1 VSFIDACG
9 GRSAVSQNG
18 LAKAHRIATGHQALT
33 GIAMRQIDCA
43 YLLSGQGVQR
53 NQTIEIAGEQIGAL
67 RPFAE
72 APKPRLLAMPAL
84 VNAHDHGRAV
94 RTSSVDASGKPLEA
108 WLQYMALFPSV
119 DPYLAAAVSLG
130 NSALGGAGVVMM
142 HYTRAQGLTDL
153 PTEAA
158 EVARAARDVGVRIGF
173 AVSMKDR
180 NPIGYGPPEPLLEVL
195 PKGAREEIVNRFVRP
210 PPNPKDY
217 IKLVDDVAAAADGPN
232 FNVQYGPNGVQW
244 CSDALLKAVAEASSL
259 SGRRVHMHLFETR
272 YQRGYLDQLYGG
284 ETLKFLDSI
293 GLLSERL
300 TLAHC
305 VWARADELELLASRG
320 VTISTNSSS
329 NLKLRSGVAP
339 VAKMLGC
346 GCRVAM
352 GIDGGAL
359 DDDDDMLRE
368 LRLTHLLHLGSG
380 FTPKVNEDDM
390 LCVAAKTGRLSVTN
404 SAKGGRIEQGAP
416 ADLLLLDYDALDDD
430 NLRDDLDPVN
440 LVFARATARHISE
453 LVVAGHTVV
462 RDRRLVGID
471 HEAARREVVLR
482 MKAGQPAMASLA
494 SALRHLDRAMAAQME
509 RQFSCT

>member
-1 VSFIDACG
+1 
-9 GRSAVSQNG
+9 
-18 LAKAHRIATGHQALT
+18 
-33 GIAMRQIDCA
+33 MRQIDCA
-43 YLLSGQGVQR
+43 HLLTGKGVEN
-53 NQTIEIAGEQIGAL
+53 NQTIEIDGERIGAL
-67 RPFAE
+67 RPCTE
-72 APKPRLLAMPAL
+72 ASKPRRLAMPAL

-94 RTSSVDASGKPLEA
+94 RTSSIGASGKPLEA
-108 WLQYMALFPSV
+108 WLQYLALFPSV

-130 NSALGGAGVVMM
+130 NSALGGAGIVMM
-142 HYTRAQGLTDL
+142 HYTRAQGFTDL
-153 PTEAA
+153 PTEVA
-158 EVARAARDVGVRIGF
+158 EVARAARDVGVRVGF

-180 NPIGYGPPEPLLEVL
+180 NPIGYGPPEPLLDAL
-195 PKGAREEIVNRFVRP
+195 PKDAREEIVSRFVRP
-210 PPNPKDY
+210 PLAPKDY
-217 IKLVDDVAAAADGPN
+217 IKLVEDVAAAADGPT

-244 CSDALLKAVAEASSL
+244 CSDALLEAVAEASSL

-272 YQRGYLDQLYGG
+272 YQRGYLDQLYSGDAV
-284 ETLKFLDSI
+284 KFLDSI
-293 GLLSERL
+293 GLLSPRL

-305 VWARADELELLASRG
+305 VWARPDELELLAARG

-380 FTPKVNEDDM
+380 FTPKVNESDM
-390 LCVAAKTGRLSVTN
+390 LTVASKTGRLSVTN
-404 SAKGGRIEQGAP
+404 SAEGGIIEVSAP

-430 NLRDDLDPVN
+430 ALRDDVDPMD
-440 LVFARATARHISE
+440 LVFSRVTARHMHE
-453 LVVAGHTVV
+453 LIVAGRTVV
-462 RDRRLVGID
+462 RDGRVLGVD
-471 HEAARREVVLR
+471 LEAARKEVMLR
-482 MKAGQPAMASLA
+482 MRSGQPGMASFA
-494 SALRHLDRAMAAQME
+494 AALSQLDRALAEHME

>member
-1 VSFIDACG
+1 
-9 GRSAVSQNG
+9 
-18 LAKAHRIATGHQALT
+18 
-33 GIAMRQIDCA
+33 MRQIDSA
-43 YLLSGQGVQR
+43 HLLNRAGVQN
-53 NQTIEIAGEQIGAL
+53 NQTIEIDGDRIHSL
-67 RPFAE
+67 RPFTGSS
-72 APKPRLLAMPAL
+72 KPRLLAMPAL

-94 RTSSVDASGKPLEA
+94 RTSSIGASGKPLEA
-108 WLQYMALFPSV
+108 WLQYLALFPSV

-142 HYTRAQGLTDL
+142 HYTRAQGFTDL
-153 PTEAA
+153 PAEAA
-158 EVARAARDVGVRIGF
+158 EVARAARDVGVRVGF

-180 NPIGYGPPEPLLEVL
+180 NPVGYGPPEPLLDAL
-195 PKGAREEIVNRFVRP
+195 PQNAREEIVSRFVRP
-210 PPNPKDY
+210 PLAPKDY
-217 IKLVDDVAAAADGPN
+217 IKLVEDVAAAADGPA

-244 CSDALLKAVAEASSL
+244 CSDALLEAIAEASYL

-284 ETLKFLDSI
+284 DVVKSLDRI
-293 GLLSERL
+293 GLLSPRL

-305 VWARADELELLASRG
+305 VWIRPDELELLAERG

-380 FTPKVNEDDM
+380 FTPKLTENDM
-390 LCVAAKTGRLSVTN
+390 LSAGANTGRLSVTN
-404 SAKGGRIEQGAP
+404 SKDGGMIEAGAP
-416 ADLLLLDYDALDDD
+416 ADLLLLDYDALDNDK
-430 NLRDDLDPVN
+430 LRDDLDPVD
-440 LVFARATARHISE
+440 LVFARATARHIHE
-453 LVVAGHTVV
+453 LIVAGHTIV
-462 RDRRLVGID
+462 RDGRVLGID
-471 HEAARREVVLR
+471 LEAARREVVLR
-482 MKAGQPAMASLA
+482 MRAGQPAMASFA
-494 SALRHLDRAMAAQME
+494 AALSHLDRAVSEQME

>member
-1 VSFIDACG
+1 
-9 GRSAVSQNG
+9 
-18 LAKAHRIATGHQALT
+18 
-33 GIAMRQIDCA
+33 MRQIDCA
-43 YLLSGQGVQR
+43 HLLTGKGVEN
-53 NQTIEIAGEQIGAL
+53 NQTIEIDGERIGAL
-67 RPFAE
+67 RPCTE
-72 APKPRLLAMPAL
+72 ASKPRRLAMPAL

-94 RTSSVDASGKPLEA
+94 RTSSIGASGKPLEA
-108 WLQYMALFPSV
+108 WLQYLALFPSV

-130 NSALGGAGVVMM
+130 NSALGGAGIVMM
-142 HYTRAQGLTDL
+142 HYTRAQGFTDL
-153 PTEAA
+153 PTEVA
-158 EVARAARDVGVRIGF
+158 EVARAARDVGVRVGF

-180 NPIGYGPPEPLLEVL
+180 NPIGYGPPEPLLDAL
-195 PKGAREEIVNRFVRP
+195 PKDAREEIVSRFVRP
-210 PPNPKDY
+210 PLAPKDY
-217 IKLVDDVAAAADGPN
+217 IKLVEDVAAAADGPT

-244 CSDALLKAVAEASSL
+244 CSDALLEAVAEASSL

-272 YQRGYLDQLYGG
+272 YQRGYLDQLYSGDAV
-284 ETLKFLDSI
+284 KFLDSI
-293 GLLSERL
+293 GLLSPRL

-305 VWARADELELLASRG
+305 VWARPDELELLAARG

-380 FTPKVNEDDM
+380 FTPKVNENDM
-390 LCVAAKTGRLSVTN
+390 LTVGSKTGRLSVTN
-404 SAKGGRIEQGAP
+404 SAEGGIVAEGAP

-430 NLRDDLDPVN
+430 ALRDDLDPMD
-440 LVFARATARHISE
+440 LVFSRVTARHMHE
-453 LVVAGHTVV
+453 LIVAGRTIV
-462 RDRRLVGID
+462 RDGRVLGID
-471 HEAARREVVLR
+471 LEAARKEVMLR
-482 MKAGQPAMASLA
+482 MRSGQPAMASFA
-494 SALRHLDRAMAAQME
+494 AALSQLDRALAEHME

>member
-1 VSFIDACG
+1 
-9 GRSAVSQNG
+9 
-18 LAKAHRIATGHQALT
+18 
-33 GIAMRQIDCA
+33 MRQIDCA
-43 YLLSGQGVQR
+43 YVLTGKGVQR
-53 NQTIEIAGEQIGAL
+53 NHTIGIDGESIGAL
-67 RPFAE
+67 RPCTG
-72 APKPRLLAMPAL
+72 KPIARLLAMPAL

-94 RTSSVDASGKPLEA
+94 RTSSIDASGKPLEA
-108 WLQYMALFPSV
+108 WLQYLALFPPI

-130 NSALGGAGVVMM
+130 NSALGGAGTVMV
-142 HYTRAQGLTDL
+142 HYTRAQGFTDL
-153 PTEAA
+153 ATEAA
-158 EVARAARDVGVRIGF
+158 EVARAARDVGVRVGF

-180 NPIGYGPPEPLLEVL
+180 NPIGYGPPGPLLEAL
-195 PKGAREEIVNRFVRP
+195 PKAAREELISRFVRP
-210 PPNPKDY
+210 PLQAKDY

-272 YQRGYLDQLYGG
+272 YQRSYLDQLYGG
-284 ETLKFLDSI
+284 NTVKFLDSI
-293 GLLSERL
+293 GLLSPRL

-305 VWARADELELLASRG
+305 VWAREDELELLAARG

-380 FTPKVNEDDM
+380 FTPKVSECDM
-390 LCVAAKTGRLSVTN
+390 LSVAATTGRFSVTN
-404 SAKGGRIEQGAP
+404 AAEGGIIGTGAP
-416 ADLLLLDYDALDDD
+416 ADLLLLDFDALDDD
-430 NLRDDLDPVN
+430 RLRDDLDPVN
-440 LVFARATARHISE
+440 LVFARATARHICE
-453 LVVAGHTVV
+453 LIVGGRTVV
-462 RDRRLVGID
+462 KDRRVLGID
-471 HEAARREVVLR
+471 LDAGRREVILR
-482 MKAGQPAMASLA
+482 MRKGQPEMASFA
-494 SALRHLDRAMAAQME
+494 AALSHLDRAIGEQME
-509 RQFSCT
+509 RQFSCS

>member
-1 VSFIDACG
+1 
-9 GRSAVSQNG
+9 
-18 LAKAHRIATGHQALT
+18 
-33 GIAMRQIDCA
+33 MRQIDCA
-43 YLLSGQGVQR
+43 YLLTGKGVQA
-53 NQTIEIAGEQIGAL
+53 NQTIEIDSGRVSALHPSAGTA
-67 RPFAE
+67 R
-72 APKPRLLAMPAL
+72 PRLLVMPAL

-94 RTSSVDASGKPLEA
+94 RTSSIDASGKPLEA
-108 WLQYMALFPSV
+108 WLQYLALFPAI

-130 NSALGGAGVVMM
+130 NSALGGAGVVMV
-142 HYTRAQGLTDL
+142 HYTRAQGFTDL
-153 PTEAA
+153 PTEVA
-158 EVARAARDVGVRIGF
+158 EVARAARDVGVRVGF

-180 NPIGYGPPEPLLEVL
+180 NPIGYGPPEPLLDAL
-195 PKGAREEIVNRFVRP
+195 PEAARNEIVSRFVRTP
-210 PPNPKDY
+210 PAPKDY
-217 IKLVDDVAAAADGPN
+217 IKLVDDVAAAADGPH

-244 CSDALLKAVAEASSL
+244 CSDTLLEAVAEASSV

-272 YQRGYLDQLYGG
+272 YQRGYLDQLYNGNAV
-284 ETLKFLDSI
+284 KFLDSI

-305 VWARADELELLASRG
+305 VWARPDELELLAARG

-339 VAKMLGC
+339 VARMLGC

-380 FTPKVNEDDM
+380 FTPKVSESDM
-390 LCVAAKTGRLSVTN
+390 LSVAARTGRLSVTN
-404 SAKGGRIEQGAP
+404 SADGGDIISGAP
-416 ADLLLLDYDALDDD
+416 ADLLILDYDALDDD

-453 LVVAGHTVV
+453 LIVDGRTVV
-462 RDRRLVGID
+462 RDHRVLGID
-471 HEAARREVVLR
+471 LEAARRDVVLR
-482 MKAGQPAMASLA
+482 MKAGQPAMASFA
-494 SALRHLDRAMAAQME
+494 AALSHLDRAMAAHME

>member
-1 VSFIDACG
+1 
-9 GRSAVSQNG
+9 
-18 LAKAHRIATGHQALT
+18 
-33 GIAMRQIDCA
+33 MRQIDCA
-43 YLLSGQGVQR
+43 YLLTDNGAQN
-53 NQTIEIAGEQIGAL
+53 NQTIDIEGERIAAL
-67 RPFAE
+67 RACTG
-72 APKPRLLAMPAL
+72 AARQRLLAMPAL

-94 RTSSVDASGKPLEA
+94 RTSSIDAGGKPLEA
-108 WLQYMALFPSV
+108 WLQYLALLPSV

-130 NSALGGAGVVMM
+130 NSALGGAGVVMV
-142 HYTRAQGLTDL
+142 HYTRAQGFTDL

-158 EVARAARDVGVRIGF
+158 EVARAAREVGVRVGF

-180 NPIGYGPPEPLLEVL
+180 NPIGYGPAETLLAALPEA
-195 PKGAREEIVNRFVRP
+195 ARNEIVSRFVRP
-210 PPNPKDY
+210 PLQAKDY

-244 CSDALLKAVAEASSL
+244 CSDALLEAVAEASSL

-284 ETLKFLDSI
+284 ETVKFLDSI
-293 GLLSERL
+293 GLLSPRL

-305 VWARADELELLASRG
+305 VWARPDELELLAARG

-329 NLKLRSGVAP
+329 NLKLRSGIAP

-380 FTPKVNEDDM
+380 FTPRLSETDM
-390 LCVAAKTGRLSVTN
+390 LAVAARTGRLSVAN
-404 SAKGGRIEQGAP
+404 SAAGGAIESGAP

-430 NLRDDLDPVN
+430 RLRNDLDPVN

-453 LVVAGHTVV
+453 LIVGGRTVV
-462 RDRRLVGID
+462 KNRRVLGID
-471 HEAARREVVLR
+471 LDAARREVILR
-482 MKAGQPAMASLA
+482 MRAGQPAMASFA
-494 SALRHLDRAMAAQME
+494 AALSHLDRAIGEQME
-509 RQFSCT
+509 SQFSCG